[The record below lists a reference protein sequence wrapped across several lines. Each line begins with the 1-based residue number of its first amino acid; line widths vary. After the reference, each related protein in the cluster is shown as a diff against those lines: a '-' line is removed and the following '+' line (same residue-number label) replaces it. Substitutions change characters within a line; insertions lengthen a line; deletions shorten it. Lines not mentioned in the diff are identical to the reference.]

1 MSLMANGSIEY
12 NPPKDKMG
20 YTVTILVDDPSSW
33 IVPWASMLK
42 DKLSPFHNT
51 KLCFSKED
59 ICYGDFAFLLGCI
72 QIVPRNFLK
81 NHKFN
86 IVAHESALPLGR
98 GWSPLSWQVL
108 EGGNI
113 IPIVLF
119 DAREGLD
126 SGPIYMQDII
136 KLNGNELLDEI
147 KRKQGLKTIELFC
160 RFLERWPDLVPI
172 EQKGNPTF
180 YPKRNIED
188 DKIDEHKTIAENFNH
203 LRIVDNEEY
212 PAWFQYKGRKYTIK
226 IYPYD

>member
-1 MSLMANGSIEY
+1 MSNITFEPAENRR
-12 NPPKDKMG
+12 G
-20 YTVTILVDDPSSW
+20 YKITIMVDGPDSW
-33 IVPWASMLK
+33 IWPWAEILEKTIAPYHDVRLVSNKTEMNK
-42 DKLSPFHNT
+42 
-51 KLCFSKED
+51 
-59 ICYGDFAFLLGCI
+59 GDFAFLLGCI
-72 QIVPRNFLK
+72 QIIPKSFLE
-81 NHKFN
+81 NHKYN

-98 GWSPLSWQVL
+98 GWSPLSWQVF
-108 EGGNI
+108 EGENI

-119 DAREGLD
+119 DAREELD

-203 LRIVDNEEY
+203 LRIVDNEKY

>member
-1 MSLMANGSIEY
+1 MSNITFEPAENRR
-12 NPPKDKMG
+12 G
-20 YTVTILVDDPSSW
+20 YKITIMVDGPDSW
-33 IVPWASMLK
+33 IWPWAEILEKTIAPYHDVRLVSNKTEMNK
-42 DKLSPFHNT
+42 
-51 KLCFSKED
+51 
-59 ICYGDFAFLLGCI
+59 GDFAFLLGCI
-72 QIVPRNFLK
+72 QIIPKSFLE
-81 NHKFN
+81 NHKYN

-98 GWSPLSWQVL
+98 GWSPLSWQVF
-108 EGGNI
+108 EGENI

-119 DAREGLD
+119 DAREELD

-203 LRIVDNEEY
+203 LRIVDNEKY
-212 PAWFQYKGRKYTIK
+212 PAWFQYKGRKYKIK
-226 IYPYD
+226 IYPDG

>member
-1 MSLMANGSIEY
+1 MSNITFEPARNRR
-12 NPPKDKMG
+12 G
-20 YTVTILVDDPSSW
+20 YKITIMVDDPDSW
-33 IVPWASMLK
+33 IWPWAKILEKTIAPYHDVRLVSNKTEMNK
-42 DKLSPFHNT
+42 
-51 KLCFSKED
+51 
-59 ICYGDFAFLLGCI
+59 GDFAFLLGCI
-72 QIVPRNFLK
+72 QIIPKCFLE
-81 NHKFN
+81 NHKYN

-98 GWSPLSWQVL
+98 GWSPLPWQVL
-108 EGGNI
+108 EGKNI

-119 DAREGLD
+119 DAREELD
-126 SGPIYMQDII
+126 SGPIYIQDII

>member
-1 MSLMANGSIEY
+1 MSNITFEPAENRR
-12 NPPKDKMG
+12 G
-20 YTVTILVDDPSSW
+20 YKITIMVDGPDSW
-33 IVPWASMLK
+33 IWPWAEILEKTIAPYHDVRLVSNKTEMNK
-42 DKLSPFHNT
+42 
-51 KLCFSKED
+51 
-59 ICYGDFAFLLGCI
+59 GDFAFLLGCI
-72 QIVPRNFLK
+72 QIIPKSFLE
-81 NHKFN
+81 NHKYN

-98 GWSPLSWQVL
+98 GWSPLSWQVF
-108 EGGNI
+108 EGENI

-119 DAREGLD
+119 DAREELD

-180 YPKRNIED
+180 YPRRNIED

-203 LRIVDNEEY
+203 LRIVDNEKY
-212 PAWFQYKGRKYTIK
+212 PAWFQYKGRKYKIK
-226 IYPYD
+226 ICPYD